1 MSIKTVI
8 KNRTY
13 LNPEWAK
20 TTRNQLKRAETGWK
34 NDLKPAKT
42 TQKNSETTWND
53 PKFENW
59 ENLQFSTSFWFPN
72 FEPKYPNLGILGQK
86 VLTF

>member
-20 TTRNQLKRAETGWK
+20 TTRNQPKLAETTQNQLKR
-34 NDLKPAKT
+34 PR
-42 TQKNSETTWND
+42 KNSETTQND

-59 ENLQFSTSFWFPN
+59 ENLQFSTRF
-72 FEPKYPNLGILGQK
+72 
-86 VLTF
+86 